1 MRSVHPQTHQRN
13 IQRFGYHHTENKL
26 LLLYR
31 NQSVNA
37 AGSSNR
43 CLFLKSYK
51 THKHTVWRKY
61 SVLDSSGMWV
71 PLNLEGLVF
80 YSFKIFQKEE
90 GSVGES

>member
-1 MRSVHPQTHQRN
+1 MRSVHPETHQRN

-26 LLLYR
+26 LLYR
-31 NQSVNA
+31 KQSVNA

-43 CLFLKSYK
+43 CLKSYK

-61 SVLDSSGMWV
+61 SVLKSSGMQV